1 MQNKKLDEMDLDEIL
16 KVAEDHETIATGGES
31 AGASLGGEGFLQ
43 QFAAVSDVK
52 NDMSWE
58 DIIPIEEREK
68 LEKEERDK
76 EADQEAQQTR
86 KRNQP
91 QISYEGMDVEQP
103 STTGAAKKAKAPGP
117 QRKSAAQKA
126 MEMKERD
133 VRVLVRSLQ
142 KWGDI
147 RQRYDVIV
155 SIFGHLGFRG
165 RAHRV
170 YHRSRMLNFRTRIG
184 A

>member
-58 DIIPIEEREK
+58 DIIPPDEREK
-68 LEKEERDK
+68 FEKEERDK
-76 EADQEAQQTR
+76 EADQEAQQSR

-103 STTGAAKKAKAPGP
+103 PTTTTAKKAKAPGP

-155 SIFGHLGFRG
+155 SFPGSLDFHERV
-165 RAHRV
+165 HRV
-170 YHRSRMLNFRTRIG
+170 RHRSTMLSFRTRIRE
-184 A
+184 

>member
-16 KVAEDHETIATGGES
+16 KVAEDHETIAAGGE
-31 AGASLGGEGFLQ
+31 AVASSGGEGFLQ

-58 DIIPIEEREK
+58 DIIPVDERERF
-68 LEKEERDK
+68 EKEEKEK
-76 EADQEAQQTR
+76 EAEQDAQQSR

-91 QISYEGMDVEQP
+91 QVSYEGMDVEQAP
-103 STTGAAKKAKAPGP
+103 TNSTTKKAKAPGP

-142 KWGDI
+142 KWGDV

-155 SIFGHLGFRG
+155 SSDSL
-165 RAHRV
+165 
-170 YHRSRMLNFRTRIG
+170 RSLAFILIG
-184 A
+184 YA